1 MGILSHHWS
10 GRKKLDALLW
20 CKGTLPEIL
29 DLYGLKQLINEPTH
43 VIEYPSTLN
52 AFSIIMFKHGIRGN
66 QVFFKWHIV
75 VSWYNARIRIF
86 LGFRTLVIVLE
97 FIVPDEFFTV
107 YK

>member
-1 MGILSHHWS
+1 
-10 GRKKLDALLW
+10 
-20 CKGTLPEIL
+20 
-29 DLYGLKQLINEPTH
+29 
-43 VIEYPSTLN
+43 
-52 AFSIIMFKHGIRGN
+52 MFKHGIRGN

>member
-1 MGILSHHWS
+1 
-10 GRKKLDALLW
+10 
-20 CKGTLPEIL
+20 
-29 DLYGLKQLINEPTH
+29 
-43 VIEYPSTLN
+43 
-52 AFSIIMFKHGIRGN
+52 MFKHGIRGN

-75 VSWYNARIRIF
+75 VSWYNVRIRIF